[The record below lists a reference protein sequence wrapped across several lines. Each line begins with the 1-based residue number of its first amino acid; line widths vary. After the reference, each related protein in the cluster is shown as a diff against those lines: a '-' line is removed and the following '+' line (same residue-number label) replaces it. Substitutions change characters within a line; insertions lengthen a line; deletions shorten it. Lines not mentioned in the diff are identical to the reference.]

1 MYNEKIEQLIKAALA
16 DGVLTEKERQILF
29 KNAQAQGIDL
39 DEFEM
44 VLDARLAELQK
55 AEKSAPKSNKF
66 GDIRKCPAC
75 GAIVAAGSASCV
87 ECGYAFN
94 EDAGTTAMDKLFER
108 IEAIEKQYAAKKYDE
123 LEDAITGGRL
133 KDKLEM
139 TNKKIQAIRM
149 FNVPNTRAEL
159 LGLLTS
165 IEPLANPN
173 GPKNGLRRNYTL
185 EDLSLAYWDLFVNCI
200 NKSKISF
207 AKDPSFAPYFEAY
220 ERKISE
226 AKKSKSR
233 KMKIIFGSIGA
244 FVLLIVV
251 LIIVG
256 SSSSSDATEDVIQ
269 QNIEKAPVSNE
280 LRIAFEEYI
289 AEEDADNAKATL
301 RKMGTECY
309 DEALDLIKLYI
320 ENGDVDNAIYV
331 YEKLTPN
338 HCSTYEMKYDS
349 LYGHG
354 SNDDY
359 EQNATKLIR
368 KELIAYGRYDEAWE
382 YSAREYDSEN
392 YYGNAEDYFRFMSD
406 VVIALCKENEKQEAR
421 TFVKEYSIWFVSN
434 VDQHKKEEEYKNYN
448 SSTVKSKLTEII
460 NNY

>member
-94 EDAGTTAMDKLFER
+94 DDAGTTAMDKLFER
-108 IEAIEKQYAAKKYDE
+108 IEAIEKQYAAKTYDDE
-123 LEDAITGGRL
+123 LENAITGARL

-165 IEPLANPN
+165 LEPLANPN

-185 EDLSLAYWDLFVNCI
+185 EDLSLAYWDLFVSCI

-256 SSSSSDATEDVIQ
+256 SSSSSDATEDVM
-269 QNIEKAPVSNE
+269 KAPVSNE

-338 HCSTYEMKYDS
+338 HCSADDIQYF
-349 LYGHG
+349 GHG
-354 SNDDY
+354 SNEDY

-368 KELIAYGRYDEAWE
+368 KELIAYGRYEEAWG
-382 YSAREYDSEN
+382 YSERVYEREN
-392 YYGNAEDYFRFMSD
+392 HYGNAEDYFRFMSE

-434 VDQHKKEEEYKNYN
+434 VDQHKQEEEYKNYN